1 MPGCQPAYSASKPS
15 PKGKNSAKG
24 AETGDCSKPTTSGT
38 WRPMRR
44 KRWRSQRAR
53 TWSSAYPGLKPFAP
67 WWLYGLTPATA
78 YASYVGALCQGV
90 NVQPLRSPSPTRP
103 LPSPHLQRSPR
114 AHPVAAFREPTPQGH
129 RPHAPRPRGARPRVV
144 GWLRLPSLLCA
155 HDPVF
160 WTWSNCAVACV
171 ADRVGASSVGTL
183 QGGWTVSTGSWKRC
197 VQGNPLITC
206 FPSGRLGVASG
217 PSAFDATRFRG
228 AFGAGQ
234 PGQGWLGNECW
245 QQGVTGNGDNG
256 PESVWLP

>member
-1 MPGCQPAYSASKPS
+1 
-15 PKGKNSAKG
+15 
-24 AETGDCSKPTTSGT
+24 
-38 WRPMRR
+38 MRR
-44 KRWRSQRAR
+44 KRWGPARVRIWRTVAPAPKPCKHLQRFGWA
-53 TWSSAYPGLKPFAP
+53 L
-67 WWLYGLTPATA
+67 LTGS
-78 YASYVGALCQGV
+78 ASYVVDPYQGA
-90 NVQPLRSPSPTRP
+90 NVQPLRSLSPTRP
-103 LPSPHLQRSPR
+103 QPSPHPQRSPR
-114 AHPVAAFREPTPQGH
+114 AHPVARPREPTPRAD
-129 RPHAPRPRGARPRVV
+129 RPHAPRPRGARTRVV